1 MNTASKKRKNL
12 RDRQLRAARSFLAE
26 AGGRAAALRRAMNG
40 LAEEYSKKGSISPEA
55 HSLAISHPWG
65 IVQGVAFHEGEW
77 RDYAMTLNRDC
88 LLSLYTFVGKH
99 AGDKVPKRAT
109 FLDSFYIA
117 RAGEKG
123 ASAILLDAI
132 AQKGITD
139 EEETADVLASLK
151 PMFAELARRVVKAAP
166 KKKAASKKKVA
177 PKKKVTPKKKAAPK
191 KKAVSKNTAPKKVV
205 AKTPVARKPAT
216 APTLS
221 QRAAGWFVEAMEV
234 HALLLPFLGIAKNIL
249 LRGGML
255 PFAWNSLG
263 GTVMSQPRLE
273 ATSEQRVDGYSIGV
287 ALAPARIEVFAADAG
302 KVRSPLATLFTDS
315 TPESAA
321 SRFVVELEWYRHN
334 TPVSPGKV
342 LDALGECLKT
352 LRSREGELRRVF
364 GLDAAQVVGKAQ
376 AAQFSA

>member
-177 PKKKVTPKKKAAPK
+177 PKKKVVSKKA
-191 KKAVSKNTAPKKVV
+191 APKKVV

-302 KVRSPLATLFTDS
+302 KVRSPLATLFTES

-321 SRFVVELEWYRHN
+321 SRFLVELEWYRHN